1 MGTWTRKPVADYIG
15 KSYLS
20 AGNSLHTIDWSTN
33 VQLLNNYNDTKSKAN
48 VTKEK
53 HDEISHSIL
62 FSGTNLLSKK
72 ECNQIVQT
80 CVEQK
85 LQQMETQ
92 YKSGRNNSRLIVFD
106 SMMTNYIWQKLQ
118 TTLDETIDCTK
129 LVPLGFDVLRGD
141 WKLSG
146 ANEAIRFNQYN
157 CKKNEFFSVHR
168 DSQFCPSG
176 DERSVFSIVIYLN
189 DGYSGGETVF
199 YFPKDS
205 SIESKGLD
213 ISEEI
218 AKNQG
223 LDEGYEK
230 VIIKPKCGNFVIFT
244 PNILHESL
252 KIEDNDNV
260 QNKYIIKTDIM
271 MKRSGMK
278 FGFSLSL
285 NEQDDYFQCLKTFR
299 DAQSHELDNLHE
311 DACKFYEI
319 CLSIRYSYP
328 TKEMI
333 LEHSERNAINYGN
346 NASIEIENT
355 EKEINVISTVM
366 EDDQKEECNSYQATS
381 HFGSEIDILTADI
394 WLKIMLF
401 LGYIDIENLTIVFP
415 HLSSFKRM
423 LYKAYIIPSVELR
436 DGVFTKFTYKS
447 YDFVKNNIEGCC
459 RVLAIYSV
467 YLLGHS
473 PDNNT
478 YTVNYNPETN
488 EVTSIPLYNLLYC
501 VFYEEPSYGSIFKV
515 MQGDGLRKNEEK
527 DFFNSV
533 DRYFMLLRYGKE
545 FLGVDVAEEFC
556 CNLKTLCNNYH
567 CMECNGN
574 NDGEIKCHINE
585 VEDDVYLST
594 PKFERDANGI
604 LCLDGCNFH
613 TLCRYDRMHGLYK
626 CSSDPHELVCIEY
639 SKTYEGIRKYIYFA
653 CEKIKM
659 IDKSYDKQII
669 SAATNVNNVGA
680 AIVRRLTKKIR
691 SIKEQYECICG
702 IGHDIPSSIF
712 SDACN
717 TVTFNHL
724 IFDFDQQKLKVYE
737 ETNEVEEAVDINV
750 DDIDADDIKSPSND
764 KCCFLASFLRE
775 RVKCSFED
783 LGNPDIF
790 GLFKVNIEAICG
802 DEFSFNHA
810 GCQCFFPSFE
820 VNDYLNLQSYPY
832 LNHLHTLFVKNEK
845 FVGDEEVSAWT
856 CYGGIVCL

>member
-1 MGTWTRKPVADYIG
+1 METWKRKPVADYIG

-20 AGNSLHTIDWSTN
+20 AENSLHTIDWAKN
-33 VQLLNNYNDTKSKAN
+33 IQLLNNYNNTKSKAN

-62 FSGTNLLSKK
+62 FSGTNLFSKI
-72 ECNQIVQT
+72 ECKQIVQT

-92 YKSGRNNSRLIVFD
+92 YKSGRNNSRLIALD
-106 SMMTNYIWQKLQ
+106 SLMANYIWQKLQ
-118 TTLDETIDCTK
+118 TALERSTDCTK
-129 LVPLGFDVLRGD
+129 LVPFGFDVLRGD

-146 ANEAIRFNQYN
+146 ANAAIRFNQYN

-205 SIESKGLD
+205 SVENKGLD

-218 AKNQG
+218 AKSHG

-230 VIIKPKCGNFVIFT
+230 VVIKPKCGNFVIFT

-252 KIEDNDNV
+252 KIEDNGSI

-285 NEQDDYFQCLKTFR
+285 NEQDDYFQCLKIFR

-333 LEHSERNAINYGN
+333 LEHSEMNTINYGN
-346 NASIEIENT
+346 NTSIENENT
-355 EKEINVISTVM
+355 EKKIVITTVM
-366 EDDQKEECNSYQATS
+366 KDDQKEECNSYQATS
-381 HFGSEIDILTADI
+381 HYAREIDILTADI
-394 WLKIMLF
+394 WLKIMFF
-401 LGYIDIENLTIVFP
+401 LGYIDIENLTIIFP

-436 DGVFTKFTYKS
+436 DGVFSKFTYKS

-473 PDNNT
+473 PDNNA

-533 DRYFMLLRYGKE
+533 DRNFMLLRYGKE
-545 FLGVDVAEEFC
+545 FLGVDVCEEFC
-556 CNLKTLCNNYH
+556 CNMKPICNNYS
-567 CMECNGN
+567 CGGQSYRDARC
-574 NDGEIKCHINE
+574 CINE
-585 VEDDVYLST
+585 GYDSSNL
-594 PKFERDANGI
+594 PGLIRDMNGMI
-604 LCLDGCNFH
+604 HLDGCNFQ
-613 TLCRYDRMHGLYK
+613 TLCRYDRIHGSHTYTLEML
-626 CSSDPHELVCIEY
+626 SNFY
-639 SKTYEGIRKYIYFA
+639 SQKNAGIRKYLYVA
-653 CEKIKM
+653 RKKIQM
-659 IDKSYDKQII
+659 DDQTYDKQLIT
-669 SAATNVNNVGA
+669 AATKNNIIGA
-680 AIVRRLTKKIR
+680 AIVRKLMKKVR
-691 SIKEQYECICG
+691 SVKERYDCECR
-702 IGHDIPSSIF
+702 HRSEIPSSLF
-712 SDACN
+712 SDACD
-717 TVTFNHL
+717 TTTFNHL
-724 IFDFDQQKLKVYE
+724 IFDFDKQKLKVYN
-737 ETNEVEEAVDINV
+737 ETNEVDEARNIHV
-750 DDIDADDIKSPSND
+750 DDIESSGND

-783 LGNPDIF
+783 LDNPNIF
-790 GLFKVNIEAICG
+790 GLFKVNIQAICG

-810 GCQCFFPSFE
+810 GCQCFYPSFE
-820 VNDYLNLQSYPY
+820 VNDYVNLQSYPY

-845 FVGDEEVSAWT
+845 FVGEEEVSAWT

>member
-1 MGTWTRKPVADYIG
+1 MDSWTRKPVADYIG

-20 AGNSLHTIDWSTN
+20 AGNSLRTIDWSKK

-62 FSGTNLLSKK
+62 FYGTNLLSEK
-72 ECNQIVQT
+72 ECEQVVQT

-85 LQQMETQ
+85 LQKMETQ
-92 YKSGRNNSRLIVFD
+92 YKSGRNNSRFIVFD
-106 SMMTNYIWQKLQ
+106 SLMANYIWQKLQ
-118 TTLDETIDCTK
+118 TTLEEGIDCTN
-129 LVPLGFDVLRGD
+129 LVPFGFDVLRGD
-141 WKLSG
+141 WELSG

-244 PNILHESL
+244 PNILHESV

-271 MKRSGMK
+271 MKRSGKK
-278 FGFSLSL
+278 FGFSVSL

-299 DAQSHELDNLHE
+299 EAQSHELDNLHE

-333 LEHSERNAINYGN
+333 FKKSKMHGINYGN
-346 NASIEIENT
+346 NISIKNENS
-355 EKEINVISTVM
+355 KNKINVISTVTN
-366 EDDQKEECNSYQATS
+366 DQKVECNSSQESYDANCYKATT
-381 HFGSEIDILTADI
+381 HECEVNKLTADI
-394 WLKIMLF
+394 WLEIMLF
-401 LGYIDIENLTIVFP
+401 LEYIDIENLTIVFP

-473 PDNNT
+473 SDNNA

-488 EVTSIPLYNLLYC
+488 EVTSIPLNNLLYC
-501 VFYEEPSYGSIFKV
+501 VFYEEPSYGSVFKV
-515 MQGDGLRKNEEK
+515 NQADDLRTDEEK

-533 DRYFMLLRYGKE
+533 DRNFMLLRYGKE
-545 FLGVDVAEEFC
+545 FLGVDVAEHFC
-556 CNLKTLCNNYH
+556 CNVKALCNNY
-567 CMECNGN
+567 CCNVCNNYGEPECR
-574 NDGEIKCHINE
+574 INE
-585 VEDDVYLST
+585 VDSDDEENPSIPT
-594 PKFERDANGI
+594 FERDDNGI
-604 LCLDGCNFH
+604 INLDGNNFN
-613 TLCRYDRMHGLYK
+613 TLCKYDRIINLHKGCGEMYHY
-626 CSSDPHELVCIEY
+626 CEED
-639 SKTYEGIRKYIYFA
+639 EGFRKYISIA
-653 CEKIKM
+653 CEQIEM
-659 IDKSYDKQII
+659 IHPTYDEQLI
-669 SAATNVNNVGA
+669 SAATKGNNIGA
-680 AIVRRLTKKIR
+680 AIVRRLTKKIK
-691 SIKEQYECICG
+691 SIKESYGCMCG
-702 IGHDIPSSIF
+702 IGDTIPSSFF

-724 IFDFDQQKLKVYE
+724 IIDFNKQKLKVFE
-737 ETNEVEEAVDINV
+737 ETNEALDIDK
-750 DDIDADDIKSPSND
+750 DDIETPGEN
-764 KCCFLASFLRE
+764 KCCFLASCLQE
-775 RVKCSFED
+775 RVKCNLWD
-783 LGNPDIF
+783 VDDPNIF

-802 DEFSFNHA
+802 DDFSFNHA
-810 GCQCFFPSFE
+810 SCQCLSPTFE
-820 VNDYLNLQSYPY
+820 VNDYVNLKSYPY

-845 FVGDEEVSAWT
+845 FVGDEEVTAWT